1 MQPAARIGSTPQPQ
15 EHHDARRH
23 LSRAMIALL
32 TGYVILV
39 LTLMIARGA
48 YMSPD
53 LFIVF
58 ALVIAVVLGRTWL
71 FLRDW

>member
-1 MQPAARIGSTPQPQ
+1 MQPAAQLAAPEQPHD
-15 EHHDARRH
+15 EHVARRR

-53 LFIVF
+53 LFIV
-58 ALVIAVVLGRTWL
+58 LPW
-71 FLRDW
+71 